1 MRERF
6 RAWIEAAETFVLE
19 VIFEQRRDKRAA
31 IMRAV
36 LFALS
41 KIFQV
46 AVKTRRFLYNV
57 RILRDTTLGVQVIA
71 IGNLTVGGT
80 GKTPIVEKFAREL
93 SDQGRTVAI
102 LSRGYRSKPPPLTK
116 RLMDKLLFRHDR
128 TPPRVVS
135 DGKSLL
141 LDSETAG
148 DEPYMLATNLKDVVV
163 LVDKDRVKSG
173 RYAIEK
179 FGCDTLLLDDGF
191 QYWKLRGR
199 RMDVV
204 LIDYQQPFGNEHM
217 LPRGT
222 LREPPSHLARASAI
236 FITKSDGNTATLRRR
251 LAEINAQAG
260 IIECVHHPLYFED
273 VFTGERYDLDWLKS
287 RKIASLSGIAQ
298 PESFEQSLVKLA
310 GDLVYSK
317 RFGAGWRGARVRT
330 RCLGKSQGIMN
341 YLCYFHGVALGRNVQ
356 VHYPGLLA
364 EQVIVQRRNLNATL
378 LQLAHYRTDLV
389 LGKH

>member
-31 IMRAV
+31 IMRAA

-128 TPPRVVS
+128 TPPRVLSALRV
-135 DGKSLL
+135 
-141 LDSETAG
+141 AA
-148 DEPYMLATNLKDVVV
+148 YQV
-163 LVDKDRVKSG
+163 LFLDRVPA
-173 RYAIEK
+173 YAAV
-179 FGCDTLLLDDGF
+179 DDA
-191 QYWKLRGR
+191 
-199 RMDVV
+199 VAAA
-204 LIDYQQPFGNEHM
+204 
-217 LPRGT
+217 
-222 LREPPSHLARASAI
+222 REV
-236 FITKSDGNTATLRRR
+236 G
-251 LAEINAQAG
+251 G
-260 IIECVHHPLYFED
+260 
-273 VFTGERYDLDWLKS
+273 
-287 RKIASLSGIAQ
+287 
-298 PESFEQSLVKLA
+298 QSLTC
-310 GDLVYSK
+310 
-317 RFGAGWRGARVRT
+317 WRPTSRMSSCWWTKTA
-330 RCLGKSQGIMN
+330 
-341 YLCYFHGVALGRNVQ
+341 
-356 VHYPGLLA
+356 
-364 EQVIVQRRNLNATL
+364 
-378 LQLAHYRTDLV
+378 
-389 LGKH
+389 